1 MLNVEQLQEMAAASR
16 AAARFLAQTTLKQRN
31 DGLLAM
37 AVALQKAEAEIL
49 AANDEDIAAAR
60 RDNTPAALLDRLRLT
75 SARVRGIADGLRE
88 LAELPDPIGIIEKTW
103 QGAQDIT
110 IEKIRVPLGVI
121 AAIYEARPNVTV
133 DIAGICL
140 KTGNAIILRG
150 SKNALHSNICLTAV
164 LRKALTDC
172 GLPADSVQLI
182 EDPEREVTNLL
193 MRLNGYIDLLIPR
206 GGAGLIKN
214 VVENSSV
221 PVIETGTGNCHIYL
235 HEAGDIKMAQRIII
249 NAKCQR
255 PSVCNAAESL
265 LVDEKIAA
273 KALPILAKALADNDV
288 ELRGCAKTCAL
299 VPSAVVAGEQDY
311 YEEFLRLV
319 ISCKVVSGLQE
330 SVDWINEHGSNHS
343 EVIIT
348 EDAAAAAKFLAEV
361 DAAAVYHNASSRFT
375 DGGQFGF
382 GAEIGISTQKLHA
395 RGPMGLEAVTSYK
408 YLIHGQGQTR
418 E

>member
-1 MLNVEQLQEMAAASR
+1 MLNIEQLREMATASR
-16 AAARFLAQTTLKQRN
+16 AAARVLAQTTLKQRN
-31 DGLLAM
+31 EGLLAM
-37 AVALQKAEAEIL
+37 ACALQEAQTAIL
-49 AANDEDIAAAR
+49 AANEEDLAAAR
-60 RDNTPAALLDRLRLT
+60 LDHTPEALLDRLRLT
-75 SARVRGIADGLRE
+75 SARLRGIAGSLRE
-88 LAELPDPIGIIEKTW
+88 LADLPDPIG
-103 QGAQDIT
+103 T
-110 IEKIRVPLGVI
+110 IEKSWRGAQEIAIEKLRVPLGVI

-133 DIAGICL
+133 DIAGICI

-150 SKNALHSNICLTAV
+150 SKNALKSNICLTAV
-164 LRKALTDC
+164 LRRALADC

-182 EDPEREVTNLL
+182 EDTEREVTNVL

-206 GGAGLIKN
+206 GGAGLIKT

-221 PVIETGTGNCHIYL
+221 PVIETGTGKCHIYL
-235 HEAGDIKMAQRIII
+235 HQAGDIKMAQSILI

-255 PSVCNAAESL
+255 PSVCNAAEGL

-273 KALPILAKALADNDV
+273 EAVPALAKVLAENQV
-288 ELRGCAKTCAL
+288 ELRGCSKTCAL
-299 VPSAVVAGEQDY
+299 TAYALPAQEQDY

-319 ISCKVVSGLQE
+319 ISCKVVSGLRE
-330 SVDWINEHGSNHS
+330 AIDWINEHGSSHS
-343 EVIIT
+343 EVIVT
-348 EDAAAAAKFLAEV
+348 EDTAAAGKFLAEV

-418 E
+418 K

>member
-1 MLNVEQLQEMAAASR
+1 MLSVEQLQKMAVASR
-16 AAARFLAQTTLKQRN
+16 EAARVLAQTTLKQRN
-31 DGLLAM
+31 DGLHAM
-37 AVALQKAEAEIL
+37 ASALQEAEAAIL

-60 RDNTPAALLDRLRLT
+60 CDNTPQALLDRLRLT
-75 SARVRGIADGLRE
+75 PARLRGIADSLRE
-88 LAELPDPIGIIEKTW
+88 LAELPDPIG
-103 QGAQDIT
+103 T
-110 IEKIRVPLGVI
+110 IEKSWLGAQKIAIEKVRVPLGVI

-150 SKNALHSNICLTAV
+150 SKNSLCSNICLASV
-164 LRKALTDC
+164 LRKALTCC

-182 EDPEREVTNLL
+182 KDPEREVTSIL

-235 HEAGDIKMAQRIII
+235 HAAGDIKMAESILI

-265 LVDEKIAA
+265 LIDEKIAA
-273 KALPILAKALADNDV
+273 KAVPAFAQALADNGV
-288 ELRGCAKTCAL
+288 ELRGCLKTCAL
-299 VPSAVVAGEQDY
+299 APTAVPAGKQDY
-311 YEEFLRLV
+311 YEEFLRLA
-319 ISCKVVSGLQE
+319 ISCKVVGGLQE
-330 SVDWINEHGSNHS
+330 AIDWINEHGSNHS

-348 EDAAAAAKFLAEV
+348 EDSAAAAKFLAEV

-418 E
+418 K